1 MLAIIRKELSQFF
14 SSFLGLGI
22 MTAFYVLMGIYLWWL
37 DGNILDYGFA
47 EMQVFFD
54 LSPWFFLFFIPAIS
68 MRSFA
73 EEFEMRTFDL
83 LRTLPIS
90 LNSIVLGKLFATMVL
105 VIIILIPTAVFVYSI
120 GQLGSP
126 AGNFD
131 ASLIIGSYVGLVMLC
146 SVFICLS
153 TLASV
158 LVSKQSLAFVIGL
171 VFNFICWQGMQEIPA
186 LETWSVYA
194 HYQQMSKGVIDGS
207 SVLYFLGLGLLL
219 SGLIRLRLDL
229 KFA

>member
-90 LNSIVLGKLFATMVL
+90 MNSIVLGKLIATWLLVL
-105 VIIILIPTAVFVYSI
+105 IILIPTAVFVYSI

-126 AGNFD
+126 SGNFD
-131 ASLIIGSYVGLVMLC
+131 ASLIIGSYVGLVLLC
-146 SVFICLS
+146 GVFICLS

-207 SVLYFLGLGLLL
+207 SVLYFLGFGFVL

>member
-90 LNSIVLGKLFATMVL
+90 LNSIVLGKLFATLIL

-131 ASLIIGSYVGLVMLC
+131 SSLIIGSYVGLVLLC

>member
-90 LNSIVLGKLFATMVL
+90 LNSIVLGKLFATLIL

-120 GQLGSP
+120 GQLGGP

>member
-22 MTAFYVLMGIYLWWL
+22 MTAFYVLMSIYLWWL

-68 MRSFA
+68 MRTFA

-90 LNSIVLGKLFATMVL
+90 MNSIVLGKLIGTLLL
-105 VIIILIPTAVFVYSI
+105 VFIILIPTGIFVYSI
-120 GQLGSP
+120 GQLGNP
-126 AGNFD
+126 TGNYD
-131 ASLIIGSYVGLVMLC
+131 ASLITGSYVGLVLLC
-146 SVFICLS
+146 AVFICLS
-153 TLASV
+153 MLASA
-158 LVSKQSLAFVIGL
+158 LVSKQSLAFVLGL
-171 VFNFICWQGMQEIPA
+171 IFNFVCWQGLQEVSA
-186 LETWSVYA
+186 LETWSVYS

-207 SVLYFLGLGLLL
+207 SVFYYLGVC
-219 SGLIRLRLDL
+219 
-229 KFA
+229 

>member
-90 LNSIVLGKLFATMVL
+90 LNSIVMGKLFATIIL

-146 SVFICLS
+146 GVFICLS

>member
-1 MLAIIRKELSQFF
+1 MYTIIRKELSSFF

-22 MTAFYVLMGIYLWWL
+22 MSSFYILMGIYLWWL

-47 EMQVFFD
+47 EMRVFFD

-83 LRTLPIS
+83 LRALPIS
-90 LNSIVLGKLFATMVL
+90 MQSILLAKIAGTFILVMIVLV
-105 VIIILIPTAVFVYSI
+105 PTSVFIYSI
-120 GQLGSP
+120 SSLGNP
-126 AGNFD
+126 VGNYD
-131 ASLIIGSYVGLVMLC
+131 ASLIIGSYIALLLL
-146 SVFICLS
+146 SLVFICLS
-153 TLASV
+153 TLASA

-171 VFNFICWQGMQEIPA
+171 VFNFTIWQGMQEIPA
-186 LETWSVYA
+186 LDTWAVYT
-194 HYQQMSKGVIDGS
+194 HYQQMSKGVIDGG
-207 SVLYFLGLGLLL
+207 SVAYFVGLCLVIC
-219 SGLIRLRLDL
+219 GLIRLRIDQ

>member
-1 MLAIIRKELSQFF
+1 
-14 SSFLGLGI
+14 
-22 MTAFYVLMGIYLWWL
+22 MTAFYILMGIYLWWL
-37 DGNILDYGFA
+37 DGNVLDYGFA

-90 LNSIVLGKLFATMVL
+90 MNSIVLGKLIGTLFL
-105 VIIILIPTAVFVYSI
+105 VFIILIPTGIFVYSI
-120 GQLGSP
+120 GQLGNP
-126 AGNFD
+126 IGNYD
-131 ASLIIGSYVGLVMLC
+131 ASLIIGSYVGLVLLC
-146 SVFICLS
+146 AVFICLS

-158 LVSKQSLAFVIGL
+158 LVSKQSLAFVLGL
-171 VFNFICWQGMQEIPA
+171 IFNFVCWQGMQEVTA
-186 LETWSVYA
+186 LETWSVYT

-207 SVLYFLGLGLLL
+207 SVLYFLGLCLVLI
-219 SGLIRLRLDL
+219 GLIRLRLDL
-229 KFA
+229 KFS

>member
-83 LRTLPIS
+83 LRTLPSS
-90 LNSIVLGKLFATMVL
+90 LNSIVLGKLFATMIL

>member
-22 MTAFYVLMGIYLWWL
+22 MTAFYVLIGIYLWWL

>member
-22 MTAFYVLMGIYLWWL
+22 MTAFYVLMSIYLWWL

-68 MRSFA
+68 MRTFA

-90 LNSIVLGKLFATMVL
+90 MNSIVLGKLIGTLLL
-105 VIIILIPTAVFVYSI
+105 VFIILIPTGIFVYSI
-120 GQLGSP
+120 GQLGNP
-126 AGNFD
+126 TGNYD
-131 ASLIIGSYVGLVMLC
+131 ASLITGSYVGLVLLC
-146 SVFICLS
+146 AVFICLS
-153 TLASV
+153 TLASA
-158 LVSKQSLAFVIGL
+158 LVSKQSLAFVLGL
-171 VFNFICWQGMQEIPA
+171 IFNFVCWQGLQEVSA
-186 LETWSVYA
+186 LETWSVYS

-207 SVLYFLGLGLLL
+207 SVFYYLGVCLALI
-219 SGLIRLRLDL
+219 GLIRLRLDL
-229 KFA
+229 KYS

>member
-1 MLAIIRKELSQFF
+1 MIAIIRKELSQFF

-54 LSPWFFLFFIPAIS
+54 LSPWFFLFFIPAIC

-90 LNSIVLGKLFATMVL
+90 MNSIMLGKLFAALLL
-105 VIIILIPTAVFVYSI
+105 VVTILIPTGIFVYSI

-126 AGNFD
+126 SGNFD
-131 ASLIIGSYVGLVMLC
+131 ASLIIGSYVGLVLLC
-146 SVFICLS
+146 GVFICLS

-158 LVSKQSLAFVIGL
+158 LVSKQSLALVIGL
-171 VFNFICWQGMQEIPA
+171 VFNFIFWQGMQEIPA

-207 SVLYFLGLGLLL
+207 SVLYFLGLGLIL